1 MLMLL
6 IKPLITVLRPILA
19 QSLISGALKNRNKI
33 GEISNPCNILVC
45 IGFILL
51 VLQFKV
57 SEVSLSNKKLFTH
70 LIT

>member
-19 QSLISGALKNRNKI
+19 QSLISGALKNRNRI
-33 GEISNPCNILVC
+33 GEIGNPCGILVYT
-45 IGFILL
+45 GFILL
-51 VLQFKV
+51 ILQFKV
-57 SEVSLSNKKLFTH
+57 SDVSLSNKKLFTH

>member
-1 MLMLL
+1 MLILL

-19 QSLISGALKNRNKI
+19 QSLMSGALKNRNRI
-33 GEISNPCNILVC
+33 GEIGDPCGIPVC
-45 IGFILL
+45 TGFILL

-57 SEVSLSNKKLFTH
+57 SDVSLSDRKLFTH